1 MSGGL
6 GWLGIIRLGL
16 VQTALGAV
24 VVLTTSTI
32 NRVMVVELALP
43 ATLAGLLVGLH
54 YGVQMSRPRMGFG
67 SDVGG
72 RRTPWIIGGIALL
85 GLGGLGAAAA
95 VPVMQAALLLG
106 LALAALAFIAVG
118 MGVAASGTSLLAL
131 LASEV
136 APARRPAAATIVW
149 IMMIAGF
156 AVTAGVAGRLL
167 DPFSP
172 ARLIAVTGGVSLF
185 AVALA
190 TVAVWGVE
198 RQRIAPAA
206 TAVTAKPDFRAAL
219 RSVWAEPDARRFTI
233 FVFVS
238 MLAYS
243 ASDLILEPFAGQV
256 YGRSIGESTSLA
268 GVQNGGTLIG
278 MIVVAL
284 LGNRFGGLRGWA
296 VGGCIASAVVLF
308 VLALGGAGHIPLPL
322 AATYAALGVANG
334 AFAAAAIASMMMLA
348 SQGRSGRE
356 GTRIGLWG
364 AAQAV
369 AFGLGGLAGTIVVD
383 LGRWL
388 MGAHA
393 PAYAVVFAIEGGLF
407 LLSAMLAAGIDAQ
420 RARDPAPAVFQERR
434 A

>member
-6 GWLGIIRLGL
+6 GWFGIIRLGL

-43 ATLAGLLVGLH
+43 ATFAGLLVGLH

-95 VPVMQAALLLG
+95 VPVMQTALVLG

-149 IMMIAGF
+149 VMMIAGF

-185 AVALA
+185 AFALA

-206 TAVTAKPDFRAAL
+206 VATAAKPDFRAAL

-243 ASDLILEPFAGQV
+243 ASDLILEPFAGHV
-256 YGRSIGESTSLA
+256 YGRTVGETTSLA
-268 GVQNGGTLIG
+268 GVQNGGTLVG

-296 VGGCIASAVVLF
+296 VGGCVASAMVLF
-308 VLALGGAGHIPLPL
+308 VLALGGAGHVALPL

-348 SQGRSGRE
+348 AQGRSGRE

-369 AFGLGGLAGTIVVD
+369 AFGLGGLAGTIFVD

-407 LLSAMLAAGIDAQ
+407 LLSAMLAAGIHAQ
-420 RARDPAPAVFQERR
+420 RARDAAPAVLQERR